1 MSQATNLAEE
11 PEVLEAFIQSAAAM
25 LRELTGYESWPE
37 RIGAADAVAVT
48 EAGPRIAARLRL
60 LRRHPGE
67 LLLELAEPSAVKL
80 AARYLPPDTQ
90 LAADLIDD
98 TVGEFA
104 NVIAGQ
110 AKTVLK
116 GTPFHF
122 SLSTPTVTRLSDEL
136 PANEPASTRTEQ
148 ERERDADCV
157 AALIGFEEGQL
168 RLVLVL
174 TAEPGS

>member
-1 MSQATNLAEE
+1 MSRSRKLAQE

-37 RIGAADAVAVT
+37 RTGAPDTVALT
-48 EAGPRIAARLRL
+48 EAGSRIAARLRL
-60 LRRHPGE
+60 LRQHPGE
-67 LLLELAEPSAVKL
+67 LLLELAEPSARKL

-122 SLSTPTVTRLSDEL
+122 SLSTPTVTRFSDPL
-136 PANEPASTRTEQ
+136 PAHEPASTVT
-148 ERERDADCV
+148 EREGERTADTV

-168 RLVLVL
+168 RLVLAL